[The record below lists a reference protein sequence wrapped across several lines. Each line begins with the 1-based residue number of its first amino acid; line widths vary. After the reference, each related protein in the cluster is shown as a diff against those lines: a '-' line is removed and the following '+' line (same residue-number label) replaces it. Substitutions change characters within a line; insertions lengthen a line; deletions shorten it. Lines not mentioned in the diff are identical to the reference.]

1 MEFVLEPINITRE
14 LILSRVSEETLMEHY
29 AGAPCKKGLFV
40 SKLRRDVRPTCAY
53 YRSNKSGRLIYKDF
67 GDNFAGDFVSV
78 VMYKFNC
85 SYYKALIEYS
95 NTKFEITKDAAIQV
109 EIKDFEQYELDWWAR
124 YGITEDILKK
134 FKVYSCKNVFLNGE
148 LFHAYKPGQYMFGYY
163 GGNRNGCER

>member
-14 LILSRVSEETLMEHY
+14 LILSKVSEETLMEHY

-85 SYYKALIEYS
+85 SYYKALQIIANDFGIITSKYLTKNKPLIEYS
-95 NTKFEITKDAAIQV
+95 NTKFEITKDATIQV
-109 EIKDFEQYELDWWAR
+109 EIKDFEQYELDW
-124 YGITEDILKK
+124 
-134 FKVYSCKNVFLNGE
+134 
-148 LFHAYKPGQYMFGYY
+148 
-163 GGNRNGCER
+163 

>member
-85 SYYKALIEYS
+85 SYYKALQIGDAS
-95 NTKFEITKDAAIQV
+95 KVIPIDKFSIVISIALAFI
-109 EIKDFEQYELDWWAR
+109 
-124 YGITEDILKK
+124 ILK
-134 FKVYSCKNVFLNGE
+134 
-148 LFHAYKPGQYMFGYY
+148 LFIKTYL
-163 GGNRNGCER
+163 